1 MKTYL
6 SKASKNVDITRV
18 VKRTS
23 VVSFIITNYTKR
35 SSSKID
41 HVRKVDLH
49 AAFQSR

>member
-23 VVSFIITNYTKR
+23 VASCFITNYTKR
-35 SSSKID
+35 NSKID